1 MKKFLPW
8 LLLLASPAFAQTS
21 NLDGDWKGRSDGGSC
36 NAPLDYLISIDTGI
50 VDGTAVDGTARGPVP
65 NLKKTAPPEPT
76 AGLWQIYG
84 IAKGGSFQLSM
95 LASVKGETRQSG
107 KLAVTAQGASLVV
120 VEQGGCG
127 RKATLARN

>member
-1 MKKFLPW
+1 MKKFVPL
-8 LLLLASPAFAQTS
+8 LLLLASPAFAQTP

-36 NAPLDYLISIDTGI
+36 NAPLDYLISIDSGI

-65 NLKKTAPPEPT
+65 NLKKTPPPEPT

-84 IAKGGSFQLSM
+84 VAKGGSFSLMM
-95 LASVKGETRQSG
+95 LASVKGEKRQSG
-107 KLAVTAQGASLVV
+107 KLAVTTQGASLVV

-127 RKATLARN
+127 RKATLTKG